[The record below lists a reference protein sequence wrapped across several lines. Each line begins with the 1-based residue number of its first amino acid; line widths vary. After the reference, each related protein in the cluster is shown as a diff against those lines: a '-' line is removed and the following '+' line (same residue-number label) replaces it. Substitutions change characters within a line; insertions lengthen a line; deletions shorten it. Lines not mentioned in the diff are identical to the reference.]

1 MKFKFLILIFT
12 IVNLVGTHCIAQQN
26 PKSLSLQDAIQNA
39 LTNQP
44 LLKQAEEQINA
55 AEAKINQ
62 QKTYYYPEVEGDIS
76 YTRIGPIPA
85 FNFAGQ
91 NLELAPNNNYD
102 FHVSAKELLYDFGK
116 RDALVELAK
125 SYKLSSEDKIAL
137 IKNNLAYQTTKA
149 FYSVLFLEKGIAV
162 KDEQINNLNS
172 HIEMTTKK
180 VNSGSATDYDILIT
194 KVKLAAVQNQKI
206 DLQNSLTKAKIYL
219 NSLMGWKDGQEFNLS
234 GDFNT
239 DSTSFNSD
247 SLLAEAYAKR
257 PEMTLAKDAE
267 KSADLNKQLV
277 SLSDRP
283 MLGVFANYGFKNG
296 YEPNIE
302 VLRGNWAAGLNA
314 KIPIFNGNLKD
325 SKVEEAEANMQTAS
339 AKILELERNIKT
351 DVQQSVA
358 DYNSN
363 LKKFRTARLQVE
375 QAKQA
380 VQRAEISYRD
390 GVITNLDLID
400 AETSLTEAEFL
411 NLKVAYEN
419 VVNLY
424 SIKMSVGEE
433 IK

>member
-1 MKFKFLILIFT
+1 MTIKNIFLIIITFSVFV
-12 IVNLVGTHCIAQQN
+12 ISSFAQQN
-26 PKSLSLQDAIQNA
+26 NKSLTLQDAIQNA

-55 AEAKINQ
+55 AESKINQ
-62 QKTYYYPEVEGDIS
+62 QKTYYYPEVEGDVS

-85 FNFAGQ
+85 FNFDGH

-102 FHVSAKELLYDFGK
+102 FHVSARELLYDFGK

-149 FYSVLFLEKGIAV
+149 FYSVLFLEKSISV
-162 KDEQINNLNS
+162 KDEQINTLNS
-172 HIEMTTKK
+172 HIEVTKK
-180 VNSGSATDYDILIT
+180 LVQSGSSTDYDILTT

-206 DLQNSLTKAKIYL
+206 DLQNALTKAMIYL
-219 NSLMGWKDGQEFNLS
+219 NSLMGWPDGKDFELS
-234 GDFNT
+234 GNFNA
-239 DSTSFNSD
+239 DSTSFNAD
-247 SLLAEAYAKR
+247 SLIVEAYNKR

-267 KSADLNKQLV
+267 NSADLNKQLV

-325 SKVEEAEANMQTAS
+325 SKVEEAEANLKTAS

-363 LKKFRTARLQVE
+363 LKKFSTAKLQVE

-380 VQRAEISYRD
+380 VQRAEIRYRD

-400 AETSLTEAEFL
+400 AETSLSEAEL
-411 NLKVAYEN
+411 LSIKVAYEN

-424 SIKMSVGEE
+424 SIKMSVGEQ
-433 IK
+433 IR